1 MSVNLLNYPIYKKQI
16 QDGSIQKELNEK
28 IRDEEINKFIQL
40 QVEKIISNI
49 ITKHHS
55 GKKYQYEY
63 KSNVNFYSAFNVYS
77 EKFEDMLKDK
87 ILNSL
92 KEKLP
97 DCDIQMDP
105 LKTYILID
113 WS

>member
-28 IRDEEINKFIQL
+28 SKNEKNNKIVRL
-40 QVEKIISNI
+40 EVEKILSRI
-49 ITKHHS
+49 IGGTSVHNSICQH
-55 GKKYQYEY
+55 KYDFVYEFSSKNY
-63 KSNVNFYSAFNVYS
+63 DLDETS
-77 EKFEDMLKDK
+77 K
-87 ILNSL
+87 IKLLNSL

-97 DCDIQMDP
+97 DCEIQIDP